1 MTNTSA
7 TLLRKNLF
15 KMLSNTIKYNE
26 TINVNTKDGN
36 AVIISEEEY
45 EGMIATLE
53 LSSNPA
59 LRDKILTGKKESLE
73 DCISIDEVNW

>member
-7 TLLRKNLF
+7 TALRKDLF
-15 KMLSNTIKYNE
+15 SMLSNAIKYNE

-36 AVIISEEEY
+36 AVILSEEEY
-45 EGMIATLE
+45 NGMIASLE

-59 LRDKILTGKKESLE
+59 LRDKILAGKKESLD
-73 DCISIDEVNW
+73 DCVSIDEVNW